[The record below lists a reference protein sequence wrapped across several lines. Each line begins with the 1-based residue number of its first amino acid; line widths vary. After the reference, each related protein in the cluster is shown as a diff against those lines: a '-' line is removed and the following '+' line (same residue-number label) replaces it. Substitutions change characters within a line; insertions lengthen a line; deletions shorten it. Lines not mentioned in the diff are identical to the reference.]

1 MIYLLG
7 GSGYVGSAYQT
18 LLQRKGLAFR
28 NLRRADFDY
37 SDPVA
42 LTELLR
48 REKPEFLINAA
59 GYTGKPNVD
68 ACELH
73 KAECLFGNGVL
84 PGYIAQA
91 CRVAGVPWGC
101 EKFSTMRRQFANRTR
116 V

>member
-18 LLQRKGLAFR
+18 LLKGNGLAFR
-28 NLRRADFDY
+28 NLRRAEFDY
-37 SDPVA
+37 TDRAA

-68 ACELH
+68 ACEFH
-73 KAECLFGNGVL
+73 KADLPLRQCRAAGNHRSSL
-84 PGYIAQA
+84 
-91 CRVAGVPWGC
+91 R
-101 EKFSTMRRQFANRTR
+101 
-116 V
+116 